1 MKSTK
6 FDEHD
11 RRKVITELEEHY
23 GVKLYPVGARRKFLE
38 DGEGKA
44 FWVLGGY
51 EDWHGIPPEMVEE
64 EARRSRGGVLIVAK
78 RYKNKI
84 DVYSG
89 PVRPLIENKDNLSH
103 TKEGNY
109 QFHIE
114 ILGGHLLIREIPGLS
129 LTKLGETPH
138 SFEEKDSDKKVQ
150 EVKDILDK
158 LTPEER
164 AEVLKKFYN
173 DQET

>member
-51 EDWHGIPPEMVEE
+51 EDWHGVPPEMVEE

-103 TKEGNY
+103 TKEG
-109 QFHIE
+109 
-114 ILGGHLLIREIPGLS
+114 R
-129 LTKLGETPH
+129 KLAVPYRDFRWPSANQRNT
-138 SFEEKDSDKKVQ
+138 
-150 EVKDILDK
+150 
-158 LTPEER
+158 R
-164 AEVLKKFYN
+164 AESH
-173 DQET
+173 ETRGNAVFFRRKRF